1 MYTSENIKRRNPIG
15 SSTTRDQ
22 SAQQPQDDQHHSS
35 SQNRASDPY
44 GQNPL
49 KPAFQQ
55 QQHQQAGGGGGGY
68 GHRDHYQFGYAPQRK
83 EYSAN
88 KYIRFYQENDYVLIP
103 ALLTL
108 VSFWTRFRDIKSSD
122 IVVWDEAHFGKFGS
136 YYIKGEFYFDVHP
149 PLGKMLVGLSGALAG
164 YDGSFG
170 FDSGAKYP
178 DIGFGFMRI
187 FNAFFGAIMV
197 PLAYWTSQELRMSQT
212 ACVFAAVLV
221 LFDNAYLT
229 ISRFILLDS
238 MLLSAT
244 CFVFFC
250 LTRFRNER
258 YDPFSLDWWL
268 WLAMTGVAI
277 GLVSSIKWVGL
288 FVTALVGLNT
298 IEELW
303 DLFGDLSIPK
313 TTYIKHWVA
322 RAACLIAL
330 PFSVY
335 VASFALHF
343 AILRNSGPGDAQ
355 MSSLFQAGLNGNDF
369 RSNPLYVAYGSK
381 VSIKNTGY
389 GGGLLHS
396 HVQTFP
402 EGSGQQQVTCYH
414 HKDNNNNW
422 IIKHVKSAEAP
433 EDTGSPLIL
442 RDGNLVRLGHEQ
454 TNRSLHSHRIKG
466 PVTSSQW
473 EVSGYGDD
481 STNDANDEWI
491 IEIVD
496 ENSHHPKDGQLRSL
510 STTFRLRHRIL
521 GCLLTA
527 ENVNLPQW
535 GFRQIEVTCDTR
547 NRTNSPHS
555 IWNVEQHWNDKLPA
569 GEGNLYKSKFWKDFW
584 HLNVAMM
591 TSNNALIPD
600 PDKED
605 VLASNPSQWPL
616 LAVGLRMC
624 GWGDDTIKFYLLGNP
639 IAWWGGTLS
648 LGVFALTVAYYI
660 VRRQR
665 KFQDVSPMEWEH
677 FVAAGKLLVGG
688 WFLHYVPFCVM
699 GRVTYLHHYF
709 PALYFS
715 LLLFSLVIDHF
726 VNRPRVSSK
735 VRNAVWAIAFAAVTF
750 TFFFFWDV
758 SYGIRG
764 PAAETM
770 TSRQWRGAWNI
781 IDDHKPNTFI

>member
-1 MYTSENIKRRNPIG
+1 MYSNDIKRRIPTG
-15 SSTTRDQ
+15 PEGARSHLAGERPGHR
-22 SAQQPQDDQHHSS
+22 AELDDEY
-35 SQNRASDPY
+35 RADPY
-44 GQNPL
+44 APNPL
-49 KPAFQQ
+49 KAAFHRHQPNHPYYPQHHNREHPAQ
-55 QQHQQAGGGGGGY
+55 
-68 GHRDHYQFGYAPQRK
+68 RAPLRQ
-83 EYSAN
+83 YSSN
-88 KYIRFYQENDYVLIP
+88 KYIRFYQENDSVLIP
-103 ALLTL
+103 AFLTL
-108 VSFWTRFRDIKSSD
+108 LAFWTRFRDIKSSN

-136 YYIKGEFYFDVHP
+136 YYIKGDFYFDVHP

-170 FDSGAKYP
+170 FESGAAYP
-178 DIGFGFMRI
+178 AMNYGFMRI

-197 PLAYWTSQELRMSQT
+197 PFAYWTAQELQMSRT
-212 ACVFAAVLV
+212 ACIFAATLV

-238 MLLSAT
+238 MLLAST
-244 CFVFFC
+244 CFVLFC

-258 YDPFSLDWWL
+258 HDAFSLDWWL

-277 GLVSSIKWVGL
+277 GVVSSIKWVGL
-288 FVTALVGLNT
+288 FVTALVGLYT

-303 DLFGDLSIPK
+303 DLFGDLTLPK

-335 VASFALHF
+335 VASFAIHF

-369 RSNPLYVAYGSK
+369 RNNPLEVAFGSK

-396 HVQTFP
+396 HVQTYP
-402 EGSGQQQVTCYH
+402 EGSSQQQVTCYH
-414 HKDNNNNW
+414 HKDSNNHW
-422 IIKHVKSAEAP
+422 IVKRIQSQSQ
-433 EDTGSPLIL
+433 DYGNVQTV
-442 RDGNLVRLGHEQ
+442 RDGDVIRLVHEQ
-454 TNRSLHSHRIKG
+454 TKRNLHSHRIKA
-466 PVTSSQW
+466 PVTSAQW
-473 EVSGYGDD
+473 EVSGYGNEEVGDI
-481 STNDANDEWI
+481 NDEWTV
-491 IEIVD
+491 EVVD
-496 ENSHHPKDGQLRSL
+496 EHSSHPKDGVLRSL
-510 STTFRLRHRIL
+510 TTSFRLRHNVL

-535 GFRQIEVTCDTR
+535 GFRQIEVTCDQR
-547 NRTNSPHS
+547 NRTTSPHS

-569 GEGNLYKSKFWKDFW
+569 GGEAEYRSKFWRDFW

-605 VLASNPSQWPL
+605 VLASNPSQWPF

-624 GWGDDTIKFYLLGNP
+624 GWGDDLVKFYLLGNP
-639 IAWWGGTLS
+639 IVWWGSTLS
-648 LGVFALTVAYYI
+648 LLGFGLTLCFYI

-665 KFQDVSPMEWEH
+665 KFQDISPMEWDH
-677 FVAAGKLLVGG
+677 FQYVGKILVGG
-688 WFLHYVPFCVM
+688 WFLHYMPFCVM

-715 LLLFSLVIDHF
+715 LLLFSFMLDHL
-726 VNRPRVSSK
+726 VNRPRISPQI
-735 VRNAVWAIAFAAVTF
+735 RALVWAVAFGAVTL
-750 TFFFFWDV
+750 TFVWFWDT

-764 PAAETM
+764 PAADTM
-770 TSRQWRGAWNI
+770 RSRQWRKGWNI
-781 IDDHKPNTFI
+781 IDDHKPSAMF